1 MEADKPAIYH
11 ECVSVTGRDG
21 VPWRSRARLTLAVC
35 VAALPALVGAST
47 VAAAEPVFVLSGRG
61 HGHGVGLAQDSAR
74 AMAAAGADHERILN
88 HFYPG
93 TRRGQRSSLIRVAV
107 WEAGAPTGEVTTTV
121 PSGARVSSEGR
132 SVQAPPGAVL
142 RVSVDGAGYHVREVR
157 AAAPRPVAMRAAWVA
172 AATPSPSP
180 TAGGG
185 PLPGLLPSVGPSP
198 APSRSPAAS
207 PAPGQPS
214 PSAPSAPRPGASPTS
229 SPATGAA
236 TTGVPVSFDSRS
248 PVTITPAGGGVT
260 AVAATNRRYRGDVL
274 AIAREGFRLVNVLDV
289 EEYLRGLGEVPAS
302 WPPAALRAQAVAAR
316 TYALRSVAAG
326 APLGYDLCD
335 DTRCQVYLG
344 VQAESPSTTAAAR
357 DTRGEVVTYAGG
369 LADTF
374 YSANAGGVTATPG
387 EGFGGSTAIPYLP
400 GGVRAPGEV
409 DPWRLSASPQ
419 DIAVRLD
426 YPGRLDRLTVTGRG
440 PSGRA
445 TAVEL
450 HGSSGVVRLTGVET
464 ARRLGLRSTLFTV
477 TQTSGTAQALPP
489 AMVQTQLPPTKVAQV
504 LAQPAPEV
512 APTEDVTADEQRAAS
527 SLPTDRPP
535 WTVTVAGMLL
545 IVAVFGAVSVRRA
558 HLARVRSAAHRAVE

>member
-1 MEADKPAIYH
+1 MD
-11 ECVSVTGRDG
+11 VTGRDG
-21 VPWRSRARLTLAVC
+21 RVLRRARARLALAVC
-35 VAALPALVGAST
+35 VTALPALVGISSS
-47 VAAAEPVFVLSGRG
+47 AAAEPVFVLSGRG

-74 AMAAAGADHERILN
+74 AMAATGADHEKILS

-93 TRRGQRSSLIRVAV
+93 TLRGRRSSLIRVAV
-107 WEAGAPTGEVTTTV
+107 WEAEAGPADVTTSV
-121 PSGARVSSEGR
+121 PSGARISSEGR
-132 SVQAPPGAVL
+132 SVSAAPGAVL
-142 RVSVDGAGYHVREVR
+142 RLTVDGSGYHVREVR
-157 AAAPRPVAMRAAWVA
+157 SAPAPRPAAMRAAWVA

-180 TAGGG
+180 SQGGG
-185 PLPGLLPSVGPSP
+185 PLPNLLPSVAPSP

-207 PAPGQPS
+207 PAPGQS
-214 PSAPSAPRPGASPTS
+214 PPPASSAPRPGASPS
-229 SPATGAA
+229 SNPAPGATPTGA
-236 TTGVPVSFDSRS
+236 PVSFDSRS
-248 PVTITPAGGGVT
+248 PVTLTPAGGGVV
-260 AVAATNRRYRGDVL
+260 AVAATGRRYRGELL
-274 AIAREGFRLVNVLDV
+274 AIARQGFRLVNVLDV

-344 VQAESPSTTAAAR
+344 VQAESPRTTAAAR
-357 DTRGEVVTYAGG
+357 DTRGEVVTYGGG

-419 DIAVRLD
+419 DIAARLG
-426 YPGRLDRLTVTGRG
+426 YPGRLERMTVTERG

-450 HGSSGVVRLTGVET
+450 HGSSGLRKLTGVET

-489 AMVQTQLPPTKVAQV
+489 AVVQAQLPPTQVAAV
-504 LAQPAPEV
+504 LAQPTPEV
-512 APTEDVTADEQRAAS
+512 APADETDIDQETASAS
-527 SLPTDRPP
+527 SLPTDAPP
-535 WTVTVAGMLL
+535 WTVTVAGLL
-545 IVAVFGAVSVRRA
+545 LVVAVFGAVLARRA
-558 HLARVRSAAHRAVE
+558 HLNRVRAAAHRAAG